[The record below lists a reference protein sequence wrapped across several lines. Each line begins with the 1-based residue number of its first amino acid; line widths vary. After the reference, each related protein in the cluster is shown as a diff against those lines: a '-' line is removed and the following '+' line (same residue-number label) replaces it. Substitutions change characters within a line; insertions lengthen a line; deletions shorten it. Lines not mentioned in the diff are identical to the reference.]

1 MLKQNYGTT
10 FNTQIEYLSNN
21 IAKTFNCSRISIA
34 THATIILDAYKEE
47 KRFRPKLILKRAY
60 KESNKKLFQNAPSH
74 KTRIRDQLFVI
85 DEKSLKEAYILSLK
99 MPLSTI
105 YKSFNFQILNR
116 TLFTASKAYKC
127 NIREND
133 KCIKCNEIE
142 DTAHLLIDC
151 DNYAYNIWT
160 ELNICLKILSPQIK
174 ESISWRN
181 IIFHKKIKGLDYEEM
196 YQFRVLMQITKY
208 AIYTK
213 RNENF
218 NFSEVRIRAHMLSYC
233 NSTMIV
239 LKRIGKKGQF
249 ILKLKKII
257 ENRLITNAA
266 IQK

>member
-1 MLKQNYGTT
+1 MNFVHCLLLS
-10 FNTQIEYLSNN
+10 TQPINRTWSL
-21 IAKTFNCSRISIA
+21 TCSWMQA
-34 THATIILDAYKEE
+34 W
-47 KRFRPKLILKRAY
+47 
-60 KESNKKLFQNAPSH
+60 
-74 KTRIRDQLFVI
+74 
-85 DEKSLKEAYILSLK
+85 KSAN
-99 MPLSTI
+99 LSTI
-105 YKSFNFQILNR
+105 KKHVFQLWYQYKHM
-116 TLFTASKAYKC
+116 Y
-127 NIREND
+127 
-133 KCIKCNEIE
+133 
-142 DTAHLLIDC
+142 LIHMKEQSIT
-151 DNYAYNIWT
+151 YV
-160 ELNICLKILSPQIK
+160 CLKILSPQIK

>member
-1 MLKQNYGTT
+1 
-10 FNTQIEYLSNN
+10 
-21 IAKTFNCSRISIA
+21 
-34 THATIILDAYKEE
+34 
-47 KRFRPKLILKRAY
+47 
-60 KESNKKLFQNAPSH
+60 
-74 KTRIRDQLFVI
+74 
-85 DEKSLKEAYILSLK
+85 

-151 DNYAYNIWT
+151 DKYAYNIWT

-196 YQFRVLMQITKY
+196 YQFRVLMQIIKY

-233 NSTMIV
+233 NSTIIV
-239 LKRIGKKGQF
+239 LKKIGKKGQF